1 MVFNSLGMN
10 AKAAWIIQESPSFI
24 IAVTVVFSVGPGNIG
39 RANLAVIG
47 MFALHYFHRSV
58 TFDVWT
64 TYICVE

>member
-1 MVFNSLGMN
+1 MN

-58 TFDVWT
+58 TFDV
-64 TYICVE
+64 